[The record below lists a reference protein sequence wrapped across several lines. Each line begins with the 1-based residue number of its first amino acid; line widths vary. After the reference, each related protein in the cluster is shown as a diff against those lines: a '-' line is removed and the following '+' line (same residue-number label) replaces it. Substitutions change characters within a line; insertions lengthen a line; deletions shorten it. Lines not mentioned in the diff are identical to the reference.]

1 MIVMLCI
8 ETKNIIIII
17 IICMEIRNK
26 IIFIVILSMEIK
38 NKIIIFILFTKTY
51 NKILSHVC
59 ACITLEWLLFY
70 HTCTCGM
77 VVLI

>member
-8 ETKNIIIII
+8 ETKNIII

-59 ACITLEWLLFY
+59 ACITLEWLF
-70 HTCTCGM
+70 
-77 VVLI
+77 LI